1 MVGLNRTTII
11 PPGWELRHRPVAVS
25 TMTGLCRVIRPGQ
38 PGSYPDFEAAPDVVL
53 VETVCRVQ
61 QQGRSAR
68 RGDSQGQL
76 VDSRDY
82 LVTIPAEK
90 WPTGTVVDDTG
101 PILVVD
107 GYLPGHAGDPDL
119 VGRHLHVEQVLH
131 GTLRFER
138 DLYCTVDLTEPGGAV

>member
-1 MVGLNRTTII
+1 MVGLKRTTVI
-11 PPGWELRHRPVAVS
+11 PPGWEAHHRPVAVS
-25 TMTGLCRVIRPGQ
+25 TMTGRCRVIRPGQ
-38 PGSYPDFEAAPDVVL
+38 PGSYPDFEPSSETVL

-61 QQGRSAR
+61 QQDRPGRVNAE
-68 RGDSQGQL
+68 GQL

-131 GTLRFER
+131 GTLRWER
-138 DLYCTVDLTEPGGAV
+138 DLYCTVDLTETGGAG

>member
-1 MVGLNRTTII
+1 MVGLKRTTVI
-11 PPGWELRHRPVAVS
+11 PPGWEAHHRPVARS
-25 TMTGLCRVIRPGQ
+25 TMTGKCRVIRPGQ
-38 PGSYPDFEAAPDVVL
+38 PGGYPDFEAAPDVVL

-61 QQGRSAR
+61 QQNRPGRVNAE
-68 RGDSQGQL
+68 GQL

-82 LVTIPAEK
+82 LVTIPADA
-90 WPTGTVVDDTG
+90 WPAGTVVDDTG

-119 VGRHLHVEQVLH
+119 VGRHLRVEQVLH

-138 DLYCTVDLTEPGGAV
+138 DLYCTVDLTETGGAG

>member
-1 MVGLNRTTII
+1 
-11 PPGWELRHRPVAVS
+11 
-25 TMTGLCRVIRPGQ
+25 MTGLCRVIRPGQ
-38 PGSYPDFEAAPDVVL
+38 PGSYPDFEASPETVL

-61 QQGRSAR
+61 QQQNRAA

-138 DLYCTVDLTEPGGAV
+138 DLYCTVDLTEPGGAG

>member
-11 PPGWELRHRPVAVS
+11 APEWERHHRPVAVS

-38 PGSYPDFEAAPDVVL
+38 PGGYPDFEPGPDVVL

-61 QQGRSAR
+61 QQQNRAA

-119 VGRHLHVEQVLH
+119 VGRHLRVEQVLH

-138 DLYCTVDLTEPGGAV
+138 DLYCTVDLTEPGGAA

>member
-11 PPGWELRHRPVAVS
+11 PPNWESHHRPVAVS

-38 PGSYPDFEAAPDVVL
+38 PGSYPDFETAPDVVL

-61 QQGRSAR
+61 QQDRPA

-119 VGRHLHVEQVLH
+119 VGRHLRVEQVLH

>member
-38 PGSYPDFEAAPDVVL
+38 PGSYPDFEAAPDGVL

-82 LVTIPAEK
+82 LVTIPADA

-119 VGRHLHVEQVLH
+119 VGRHLRVEQVLH

-138 DLYCTVDLTEPGGAV
+138 DLYCTVDLTEPGGAG

>member
-11 PPGWELRHRPVAVS
+11 PPGWELRHRPVAAS

-38 PGSYPDFEAAPDVVL
+38 PGGYPDFEAAPETVL

-61 QQGRSAR
+61 QQHRPGRVNAE
-68 RGDSQGQL
+68 GQL

-90 WPTGTVVDDTG
+90 WPTGTVVDDAG

-119 VGRHLHVEQVLH
+119 VGRHLRVGQVLH

-138 DLYCTVDLTEPGGAV
+138 DLYCTVDLTETGGAG

>member
-82 LVTIPAEK
+82 LVTIPANA

-119 VGRHLHVEQVLH
+119 VGRHLRVEQVLH

-138 DLYCTVDLTEPGGAV
+138 DLYCTVDLTEPGGAG

>member
-1 MVGLNRTTII
+1 MVGLNHTTII
-11 PPGWELRHRPVAVS
+11 PPNWESRHRPVAAS
-25 TMTGLCRVIRPGQ
+25 TMTGECRVIRPGQ
-38 PGSYPDFEAAPDVVL
+38 PGSYPDFETSPETVL

-61 QQGRSAR
+61 QQQNRAA

-131 GTLRFER
+131 GTLRWER
-138 DLYCTVDLTEPGGAV
+138 DLYCTVDLTEPGGTV

>member
-11 PPGWELRHRPVAVS
+11 PPDWETHHRPVAVS
-25 TMTGLCRVIRPGQ
+25 TMTGLCRVIQPGQ
-38 PGSYPDFEAAPDVVL
+38 PGSYPDFETAPDVVL

-61 QQGRSAR
+61 QQQNRAA

-138 DLYCTVDLTEPGGAV
+138 DLYCTVDLTELGGAG

>member
-11 PPGWELRHRPVAVS
+11 PPDWEAHHRPVARS
-25 TMTGLCRVIRPGQ
+25 TMTGECRVIRPGA
-38 PGSYPDFEAAPDVVL
+38 PGGYPDFQPAPETVL

-61 QQGRSAR
+61 QQNRPGRVNAE
-68 RGDSQGQL
+68 GQL

-82 LVTIPAEK
+82 LVTIPADA

-119 VGRHLHVEQVLH
+119 IGRHLRVEQVLH
-131 GTLRFER
+131 GTLRWER
-138 DLYCTVDLTEPGGAV
+138 DLYCTVDLTETGGAG

>member
-1 MVGLNRTTII
+1 M
-11 PPGWELRHRPVAVS
+11 
-25 TMTGLCRVIRPGQ
+25 
-38 PGSYPDFEAAPDVVL
+38 L

-61 QQGRSAR
+61 QQNRPGRVNAE
-68 RGDSQGQL
+68 GQL

-119 VGRHLHVEQVLH
+119 VGRHLRVEQVLH

>member
-11 PPGWELRHRPVAVS
+11 APEWERHHRPVAVS

-38 PGSYPDFEAAPDVVL
+38 PGGYPDFEPGPDVVL

-61 QQGRSAR
+61 QQQNRAA

-90 WPTGTVVDDTG
+90 WPEA
-101 PILVVD
+101 L
-107 GYLPGHAGDPDL
+107 GYLKDFEDGIVPSFIDEGSGGEEEGGEDESL
-119 VGRHLHVEQVLH
+119 V
-131 GTLRFER
+131 
-138 DLYCTVDLTEPGGAV
+138 

>member
-11 PPGWELRHRPVAVS
+11 PPGWEAHHRPVAVS

-38 PGSYPDFEAAPDVVL
+38 PGSYPDFEPGPETVL

-61 QQGRSAR
+61 QQNRPGRVNAE
-68 RGDSQGQL
+68 GQL
-76 VDSRDY
+76 VDSREY
-82 LVTIPAEK
+82 LVTIPANA

>member
-11 PPGWELRHRPVAVS
+11 PPDWETHHRPVAVS

-38 PGSYPDFEAAPDVVL
+38 PGSYPDFETGPETVL

-61 QQGRSAR
+61 QQNRPGRVNAE
-68 RGDSQGQL
+68 GQL

-82 LVTIPAEK
+82 LVTIPADA

-119 VGRHLHVEQVLH
+119 VGRHLRVEQVLH
-131 GTLRFER
+131 GTLRWER
-138 DLYCTVDLTEPGGAV
+138 DLYCTVDLTETGGAG

>member
-38 PGSYPDFEAAPDVVL
+38 PGSYPDFEAAPETVL

-82 LVTIPAEK
+82 LVTIPADA

-119 VGRHLHVEQVLH
+119 VGRHLRVEQVLH

-138 DLYCTVDLTEPGGAV
+138 DLYCTVDLTEPGGAG

>member
-1 MVGLNRTTII
+1 MVGLNRATII
-11 PPGWELRHRPVAVS
+11 HPDWERHHRPVAAS
-25 TMTGLCRVIRPGQ
+25 TMTGQCRVIRPGA
-38 PGSYPDFEAAPDVVL
+38 PGGYPDFEPAPDVVL

-61 QQGRSAR
+61 QQQNRAA

-82 LVTIPAEK
+82 LVTIPADA
-90 WPTGTVVDDTG
+90 WPAGTVVDDTG

-138 DLYCTVDLTEPGGAV
+138 DLYCTVDLTEPGGTA

>member
-11 PPGWELRHRPVAVS
+11 PPEWERHHRPVAAS

-38 PGSYPDFEAAPDVVL
+38 PGGYPDFETAPDVVL

-61 QQGRSAR
+61 QQNRPGRVNAE
-68 RGDSQGQL
+68 GQL

-82 LVTIPAEK
+82 LVTIPADA
-90 WPTGTVVDDTG
+90 WPTGAVVDDTG

-119 VGRHLHVEQVLH
+119 VGRRLRVEQVLH

-138 DLYCTVDLTEPGGAV
+138 DLHCTVDLTEPGGAG

>member
-1 MVGLNRTTII
+1 MVGLPGARVI
-11 PPGWELRHRPVAVS
+11 PEHWELHHRPVAAS

-38 PGSYPDFEAAPDVVL
+38 PGSYPDFETAPETVL

-61 QQGRSAR
+61 QQNRPGRVNAE
-68 RGDSQGQL
+68 GQL

-82 LVTIPAEK
+82 LVTIPADA

-138 DLYCTVDLTEPGGAV
+138 DLYCTVDLTEPGGAG

>member
-11 PPGWELRHRPVAVS
+11 HPDWERHHRPVAVS

-38 PGSYPDFEAAPDVVL
+38 PGSYPDFETAPDVVL

-61 QQGRSAR
+61 QQNTPGRVNAE
-68 RGDSQGQL
+68 GQL
-76 VDSRDY
+76 VDSREY
-82 LVTIPAEK
+82 LVTIPADA

-119 VGRHLHVEQVLH
+119 VGRHLRVEQVLH

-138 DLYCTVDLTEPGGAV
+138 DLYCTVDLTEPGGTA

>member
-11 PPGWELRHRPVAVS
+11 PPNWERHHRPVAAS

-38 PGSYPDFEAAPDVVL
+38 PGSYPDFETGPETVL

-61 QQGRSAR
+61 QQQNRAA

-119 VGRHLHVEQVLH
+119 VGRHLRVEQVLH
-131 GTLRFER
+131 GTLRWER

>member
-11 PPGWELRHRPVAVS
+11 PPDWERHHRPVARS
-25 TMTGLCRVIRPGQ
+25 TMTGECRVIRPGA
-38 PGSYPDFEAAPDVVL
+38 PGGYPDFETSPETVL

-61 QQGRSAR
+61 QQNRPGRVNAE
-68 RGDSQGQL
+68 GQL

-82 LVTIPAEK
+82 LVTIPADA
-90 WPTGTVVDDTG
+90 WPAGTVVDDTG

-119 VGRHLHVEQVLH
+119 VGRHLRVEQVLH

-138 DLYCTVDLTEPGGAV
+138 DLYCTVDLTEPGGVV

>member
-11 PPGWELRHRPVAVS
+11 PPNWERHHRPVAVS
-25 TMTGLCRVIRPGQ
+25 TMTGRCRVIRPGQ
-38 PGSYPDFEAAPDVVL
+38 PGSYPDFEDGPETVL

-61 QQGRSAR
+61 QQNRPA

-82 LVTIPAEK
+82 LVTIPADA

-119 VGRHLHVEQVLH
+119 VGRHLRVEQVLH

-138 DLYCTVDLTEPGGAV
+138 DLYCTVDLTEPGGAG

>member
-1 MVGLNRTTII
+1 MVGLKRTTVI
-11 PPGWELRHRPVAVS
+11 PPGWEAHHRPVAVS
-25 TMTGLCRVIRPGQ
+25 TMTGRCRVIRPGQ
-38 PGSYPDFEAAPDVVL
+38 PGSYPDFEPSPETAL

-61 QQGRSAR
+61 QQDRPGRVNA
-68 RGDSQGQL
+68 GGQL

-119 VGRHLHVEQVLH
+119 VGRHLRVEQVLH
-131 GTLRFER
+131 GTLRWER

>member
-11 PPGWELRHRPVAVS
+11 PPGWELRHRPVAAS

-38 PGSYPDFEAAPDVVL
+38 PGGYPDFETAPETVL

-61 QQGRSAR
+61 QQHRPGRVNAE
-68 RGDSQGQL
+68 GQL

-82 LVTIPAEK
+82 LVTIPANA
-90 WPTGTVVDDTG
+90 WPTGTVVDDAG

-119 VGRHLHVEQVLH
+119 IGRHLHVEQVLH

-138 DLYCTVDLTEPGGAV
+138 DLYCTVDLTETGGAG

>member
-11 PPGWELRHRPVAVS
+11 PPDWETHHRPVAVS

-38 PGSYPDFEAAPDVVL
+38 PGSYPGFEAAPETVL

-61 QQGRSAR
+61 QQQNRAA

-82 LVTIPAEK
+82 LVTIPANA

-138 DLYCTVDLTEPGGAV
+138 DLYCTVDLTEPGGAG